1 MRGRSCIVSRT
12 FLAPLAAGLSSSSFL
27 GIGAVNNDEH
37 QEHEKHNLHVCL
49 EAEEQW
55 KQSLRLSAEY
65 TCGLTN
71 FVSRKRIPT
80 FSVDMTLCFNG
91 S

>member
-1 MRGRSCIVSRT
+1 MRGMSCIVSHT
-12 FLAPLAAGLSSSSFL
+12 FLSSLAEALSFFSFL
-27 GIGAVNNDEH
+27 GVGAVNNDEH
-37 QEHEKHNLHVCL
+37 QGHEKHNLHVCL

-91 S
+91 T